1 MATGAKV
8 YKARE
13 KCKGNKKAAAEEE
26 ILFVTKSA
34 LEHFL
39 KVGNAHKFCQGTITI
54 IIGESC

>member
-1 MATGAKV
+1 M
-8 YKARE
+8 YKASQ
-13 KCKGNKKAAAEEE
+13 KCKSNKKAAAEEE